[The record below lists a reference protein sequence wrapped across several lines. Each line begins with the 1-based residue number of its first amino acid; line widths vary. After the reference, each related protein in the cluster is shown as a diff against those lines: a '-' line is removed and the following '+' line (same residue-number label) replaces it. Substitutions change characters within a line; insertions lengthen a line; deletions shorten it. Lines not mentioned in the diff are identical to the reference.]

1 MSDNLK
7 SYIVDL
13 NEVIF
18 DILKT
23 VGDFKHVNLIEFNRL
38 VDSIK
43 LANKTQYTFH
53 PAIHELIK
61 CCSLK
66 HETREHYD
74 DLLNLTRKLI
84 DFIKVPK

>member
-7 SYIVDL
+7 SYIVEL
-13 NEVIF
+13 NQVIF
-18 DILKT
+18 YILKT

-38 VDSIK
+38 VDCIK
-43 LANKTQYTFH
+43 LANNTQYTFH
-53 PAIHELIK
+53 PTIHDLIK

-74 DLLNLTRKLI
+74 DLLNLTRKLV
-84 DFIKVPK
+84 DFIKVP

>member
-13 NEVIF
+13 NNVIF

-38 VDSIK
+38 VDCIK
-43 LANKTQYTFH
+43 LANNTQYTFH
-53 PAIHELIK
+53 PAIHDLIK
-61 CCSLK
+61 CSSLK

-74 DLLNLTRKLI
+74 DLLHLTRKLI
-84 DFIKVPK
+84 DFIKVP

>member
-7 SYIVDL
+7 SYIVEL
-13 NEVIF
+13 NQVIF

-23 VGDFKHVNLIEFNRL
+23 VGDYKHVNLTEFNRL
-38 VDSIK
+38 VDCIK
-43 LANKTQYTFH
+43 LTNNTQYTFH
-53 PAIHELIK
+53 PAIHDLIK

-66 HETREHYD
+66 HETRQHYD

-84 DFIKVPK
+84 DFIKVP

>member
-1 MSDNLK
+1 MSDNIK

-13 NEVIF
+13 NNVIS

-38 VDSIK
+38 VDCIK
-43 LANKTQYTFH
+43 LANNTQYTFH
-53 PAIHELIK
+53 PAIHDLIK

-74 DLLNLTRKLI
+74 DLFHLTRKLI
-84 DFIKVPK
+84 DFIKVP

>member
-7 SYIVDL
+7 SYIVEL
-13 NEVIF
+13 NQVIS

-38 VDSIK
+38 VDCIK
-43 LANKTQYTFH
+43 LTNNTQYTFH
-53 PAIHELIK
+53 PAIHDLIK

-66 HETREHYD
+66 HETRQHYD
-74 DLLNLTRKLI
+74 ELLNLTRKLV
-84 DFIKVPK
+84 DFIKVP

>member
-13 NEVIF
+13 NNVIS

-23 VGDFKHVNLIEFNRL
+23 VGDFKHVNLNEFNRL
-38 VDSIK
+38 VDCIK
-43 LANKTQYTFH
+43 LTNNTQYTFH
-53 PAIHELIK
+53 PAIHDLIT
-61 CCSLK
+61 CCSLT

-74 DLLNLTRKLI
+74 DLYHLTRKLI
-84 DFIKVPK
+84 VFIKVP

>member
-7 SYIVDL
+7 SYIVEL
-13 NEVIF
+13 NQVIF
-18 DILKT
+18 YILKT

-38 VDSIK
+38 VGCIK
-43 LANKTQYTFH
+43 LANNTQYTFH
-53 PAIHELIK
+53 PAIHDLIK

-74 DLLNLTRKLI
+74 DLLNLTRKLV
-84 DFIKVPK
+84 DFIKVP

>member
-7 SYIVDL
+7 SYIVEL
-13 NEVIF
+13 NQVIF

-23 VGDFKHVNLIEFNRL
+23 VGDFKHVNLTEFNRL
-38 VDSIK
+38 VDCIK
-43 LANKTQYTFH
+43 LTNNTQYTFH
-53 PAIHELIK
+53 PAIHDLIK

-66 HETREHYD
+66 HETRQHYD

-84 DFIKVPK
+84 DFIKVP

>member
-7 SYIVDL
+7 SYIVEL
-13 NEVIF
+13 NQVIF
-18 DILKT
+18 YILKT

-38 VDSIK
+38 VDCIK
-43 LANKTQYTFH
+43 LANNTQYTFH
-53 PAIHELIK
+53 PVIHDLIK
-61 CCSLK
+61 CCSFK

-84 DFIKVPK
+84 DFIKVT

>member
-13 NEVIF
+13 NQVIF

-43 LANKTQYTFH
+43 LANNTQYTFH
-53 PAIHELIK
+53 PAIHDLIK
-61 CCSLK
+61 CCSFK

-84 DFIKVPK
+84 DFIKVP

>member
-7 SYIVDL
+7 SCIVDL
-13 NEVIF
+13 NNVIS

-43 LANKTQYTFH
+43 LANNTQYTFH
-53 PAIHELIK
+53 PAIHDLIK

-66 HETREHYD
+66 HETRGHYD
-74 DLLNLTRKLI
+74 DLYNLTRKLI
-84 DFIKVPK
+84 DFIKVP

>member
-7 SYIVDL
+7 SYIVEL
-13 NEVIF
+13 NQVIF
-18 DILKT
+18 YILKT

-38 VDSIK
+38 VDCIK
-43 LANKTQYTFH
+43 LVNNTQYTFH
-53 PAIHELIK
+53 PAIHDLIK

-74 DLLNLTRKLI
+74 DLLNLTRKLV
-84 DFIKVPK
+84 DFIKVP

>member
-7 SYIVDL
+7 SYIVEL
-13 NEVIF
+13 NQVIF

-38 VDSIK
+38 VDCIK
-43 LANKTQYTFH
+43 LTNNTQYTFH
-53 PAIHELIK
+53 PAIHDLIK
-61 CCSLK
+61 CCSLQ
-66 HETREHYD
+66 HETRQHYD

-84 DFIKVPK
+84 DFIKVP